1 MLTWWLRRL
10 VKSPTGMVGVMVVL
24 AVILSAIF
32 APLIAPHDPFNPNFP
47 NRLRPPGTPGHLL
60 GTDQQGRDMLS
71 RIIYG
76 ARISL
81 IVGFATVALAGLLG
95 TILGLVSGYYGG
107 WIDAVIMR
115 LADVQLSFPF
125 ILLALTIN
133 ALLGLGL
140 RNIII
145 TLVITGWV
153 IYARLVRGEVLAL
166 KEQEF
171 IEGARALGL
180 SDGLIIVKHLLPNV
194 FTPVIVLTSLQVAQV
209 IVAEAAISFLGF
221 GVQPPTPAWGNML
234 SDGRN
239 YLMNAWWLATF
250 PGVALAI
257 TALGV
262 NLMGDWLRDTLD
274 PKLRR

>member
-1 MLTWWLRRL
+1 MSWWLRKL
-10 VKSPTGMVGVMVVL
+10 SKSPTGMVGVVIVI
-24 AVILSAIF
+24 AVILAALL
-32 APLIAPHDPFNPNFP
+32 APVLSPADPGKSNFP
-47 NRLRPPGTPGHLL
+47 NRLKPPGTPGHPL

-81 IVGFATVALAGLLG
+81 IVGFATVGLAGMVG
-95 TILGLVSGYYGG
+95 VFMGLISGYFGG
-107 WIDAVIMR
+107 WVDAVIMR

-125 ILLALTIN
+125 ILLALVIN
-133 ALLGLGL
+133 AMLGLGL

-171 IEGARALGL
+171 VEGARAVGL
-180 SDGLIIVKHLLPNV
+180 SDLPIILRHLLPNV
-194 FTPVIVLTSLQVAQV
+194 LTPVIVLTSLQVAQI
-209 IVAEAAISFLGF
+209 IVAEASISFLGF

-234 SDGRN
+234 SEGRN
-239 YLMNAWWLATF
+239 YLLNAWWLATF

-262 NLMGDWLRDTLD
+262 NLTGDWLRDTLD